1 MRKRSE
7 TKPKQGFP
15 LAAPHPHPAWRA
27 LVEQGWRGK
36 GRGWAGSCRD
46 PYDVVR
52 CALPL
57 NKGLENVG
65 HIRRLVL
72 ASR

>member
-15 LAAPHPHPAWRA
+15 LAAPPPPPR
-27 LVEQGWRGK
+27 LKGLEQGWRGK

-46 PYDVVR
+46 PYGVVL

-65 HIRRLVL
+65 HICRLVL
-72 ASR
+72 VSR